1 MSEHRVR
8 RVLVLV
14 AIALGIAVGTWLF
27 DVLA

>member
-1 MSEHRVR
+1 MSEHRVL